1 MMKDHFY
8 REFKQTLIFMG
19 PLVVF
24 LALFILLPILGT
36 FLTSLYK
43 DVAFLERG
51 FVGLSNYN
59 NLLFERRFWDALCFT
74 LLFTAVTVP
83 IELVLGTFFALIL
96 NQTIPLRGILRVCI
110 ILPWAIPA
118 AISAR
123 TWELIY
129 NYSYGLANFLILHLR
144 LTRSPI
150 NWLGTEIGAFFSIV
164 IADVWKTTAFVVI
177 ILLAGLQAIP
187 EELYSQAQ
195 VDGANLFQR
204 FYMITLPLLK
214 PVLIVALLFRTI
226 DALRVFD
233 MIYVLTNGG
242 PGGAT
247 TSLSIFGYKYFLL
260 GDWGYGCTISVVL
273 FIIAFS
279 LSVVYVKLGRW
290 RYEVI

>member
-1 MMKDHFY
+1 MIKDHPY
-8 REFKQTLIFMG
+8 QEWKQTLIFIG
-19 PLVVF
+19 PLLIF
-24 LALFILLPILGT
+24 LGLFILLPIFGT

-51 FVGLSNYN
+51 FVGLSNYK
-59 NLLFERRFWDALCFT
+59 NLLFEHRFWDAAMFT

-83 IELVLGTFFALIL
+83 VELILGIFFALIL
-96 NQTIPLRGILRVCI
+96 NQTIPCRGFLRVCI

-129 NYSYGLANFLILHLR
+129 NYSYGLANFLILHLGFSK
-144 LTRSPI
+144 SPI
-150 NWLGTEIGAFFSIV
+150 NWLGKEMGAFFSIV
-164 IADVWKTTAFVVI
+164 VADVWKTTAFVVI

-187 EELYSQAQ
+187 DELYSQAQ
-195 VDGANLFQR
+195 VDGANFFQR
-204 FYMITLPLLK
+204 FYLVTMPLLK

-233 MIYVLTNGG
+233 IIYVLTNGG

-247 TSLSIFGYKYFLL
+247 TSLSIYGYKYFLV
-260 GDWGYGCTISVVL
+260 GDWGYGCTISVLL
-273 FIIAFS
+273 FIMAFI
-279 LSVVYVKLGRW
+279 LSVMYVKLGKW
-290 RYEVI
+290 RYEVV